1 MEIYSKFEN
10 SKYSRVFS
18 NQDFGFLE
26 LTVEQPKR
34 KDNGELDLKRRKKQ
48 PESSL
53 RSTERVRL
61 DKNVNDYFKNEVLP
75 HIDQESWLDLTK
87 TRIGYEINFQQ
98 YFYEYQ
104 KLESSEVIAEGIK
117 NRRDEIMNLINAI
130 FAD

>member
-1 MEIYSKFEN
+1 M
-10 SKYSRVFS
+10 
-18 NQDFGFLE
+18 
-26 LTVEQPKR
+26 
-34 KDNGELDLKRRKKQ
+34 
-48 PESSL
+48 
-53 RSTERVRL
+53 
-61 DKNVNDYFKNEVLP
+61 NDYFKNEVLP

-104 KLESSEVIAEGIK
+104 KLESSEVIAKGIK

>member
-1 MEIYSKFEN
+1 M
-10 SKYSRVFS
+10 FS

-34 KDNGELDLKRRKKQ
+34 KANGELDLKKGKKQ
-48 PESSL
+48 PDSSL
-53 RSTERVRL
+53 RSTEHVRL
-61 DKNVNDYFKNEVLP
+61 DQNVNDYFKNEVLP

-117 NRRDEIMNLINAI
+117 NRRDEITNLINAI